1 MIFENALV
9 PQPVDGFW
17 FPTPE
22 MKARDAYVPFL
33 LSKPLNKNEIW
44 ELFWDINWKNIQNKI
59 WCKKITINIFQFIYQ
74 NNSQISFLFSGLD
87 SRNGTYASLHVAL
100 ISGVGNQNPST
111 GCGTRAFSKIVKNV
125 FF

>member
-1 MIFENALV
+1 MIFENALI

-44 ELFWDINWKNIQNKI
+44 ELSWDINWKKYQCRFFDNILCWI
-59 WCKKITINIFQFIYQ
+59 FFQFIYQ
-74 NNSQISFLFSGLD
+74 DNSQILFLFSGLD
-87 SRNGTYASLHVAL
+87 GRNGTYASLAL
-100 ISGVGNQNPST
+100 ISGVG
-111 GCGTRAFSKIVKNV
+111 G
-125 FF
+125 